1 MQEKL
6 LRYQHVRRLVERTDE
21 EGNPIPFKLMYISKS
36 TGELIVAEN
45 VITTSVNVKKRKR
58 NVKFLNSGEVRT
70 IHDVLIVG
78 IDDTRIVVS

>member
-1 MQEKL
+1 MQEKV
-6 LRYQHVRRLVERTDE
+6 LRYQQGRRLAERTDE
-21 EGNPIPFKLMYISKS
+21 NGEPVPFKLKYISKS
-36 TGELIVAEN
+36 SGELIVADN

-78 IDDTRIVVS
+78 IDDTHIVVS